1 MKILF
6 HVAFGIHLLS
16 VLGILGLLLAQ
27 VKKSP
32 RTISAGILHAGWTA
46 LVAALVMIGTW
57 SSAQGDE
64 PLNHTKFGVKGL
76 VLAVVLTLGYKNVK
90 KPAVANAVWAAML
103 GLVLL
108 NIVLAYAWK

>member
-16 VLGILGLLLAQ
+16 VLGILGLLLSQ

-32 RTISAGILHAGWTA
+32 RVISAGILHAGWSA

-57 SSAQGDE
+57 SSAKGDE
-64 PLNHTKFGVKGL
+64 PLNHAKFGVKG
-76 VLAVVLTLGYKNVK
+76 VVIAVVLTLGYKNVK
-90 KPAVANAVWAAML
+90 KASVSTAVWAGML

-108 NIVLAYAWK
+108 NVVLAYAWK